1 MTRAD
6 RPATS
11 WPTAWSGTEGESAS
25 VGGGCGAGGS
35 GEVPAKV
42 GGGTETAG
50 VRHALDGQVGLLQ
63 KLPGQQDPLSQY
75 PLQRGG
81 PGLGAEAAGEGSW
94 RHAGVS
100 GEPSQ
105 VQSFVEVVERPAAGG
120 QQRRSTS
127 LLGRDGLLD
136 ELGLITIA
144 VGSDHG
150 VAGDAG
156 RGGGAVVAPHHMQ
169 AQVPSGRDP
178 GAGQDVVVVDVEHA

>member
-63 KLPGQQDPLSQY
+63 QLPGQQDPLSQY

-81 PGLGAEAAGEGSW
+81 PGLGAEEAGERSW
-94 RHAGVS
+94 RHAAVT
-100 GEPSQ
+100 GETSQ
-105 VQSFVEVVERPAAGG
+105 VQS
-120 QQRRSTS
+120 
-127 LLGRDGLLD
+127 L
-136 ELGLITIA
+136 
-144 VGSDHG
+144 

-169 AQVPSGRDP
+169 AQVQSGRDP
-178 GAGQDVVVVDVEHA
+178 GAGQDVVVVDVEHARVDHDLGEAVG